1 MTTTSAIV
9 PDEIKGQM
17 RAGESDLAPDFYYV
31 APASEGR
38 SYDKVMIDPIIYF
51 APLEQRRTISP
62 EDRQT
67 LLNNFH
73 ILMGRRPGTDFL
85 LSTEPQRGSV
95 RLQFA
100 LLPAPREE
108 VAMDTVAMVARKDPE
123 TQTVVA
129 PLLDPVA
136 RGRHL
141 TVEGTGN

>member
-67 LLNNFH
+67 LHNNFH
-73 ILMGRRPGTDFL
+73 ILMGHRLGNDFV
-85 LSTEPQRGSV
+85 LSPEPQRGTV
-95 RLQFA
+95 RVQFA
-100 LLPAPREE
+100 LMPETREE
-108 VAMDTVAMVARKDPE
+108 VALDTLAMGDRKRAGE
-123 TQTVVA
+123 RKRVTV
-129 PLLDPVA
+129 
-136 RGRHL
+136 REH
-141 TVEGTGN
+141 